1 MFKQKSTYQ
10 ILYDLIERSIFIY
23 QVKDVESVIKYIK
36 QNSQFK
42 SLNPIEIEKI
52 MWKVC
57 TSSAQNKNK
66 EKPRKQTNYT
76 GKSIFVDNR

>member
-1 MFKQKSTYQ
+1 MNKQKSTYQ
-10 ILYDLIERSIFIY
+10 ILYDLIETSIFID
-23 QVKDVESVIKYIK
+23 QANNVETVIKYIK

-57 TSSAQNKNK
+57 TSYAQVKNK
-66 EKPRKQTNYT
+66 ENPRKQTSY
-76 GKSIFVDNR
+76 S